1 MKGIGDMSYRTDLRV
16 ERSKKLIKQAFLD
29 LLEEQNF
36 EEITIKDIASRA
48 MVSRKTFYVYYATKM
63 ELYEEIVQEYL
74 QKLIPDRSQWNRKR
88 QREDPEGVLREKL
101 IFVLQQ
107 LNQERKVYRILIYD
121 TGSHL
126 FQTRLK
132 RFIQEEVLAEIQQA
146 ELLRLPKDYPVKLY
160 EMQSYAIIYS
170 FLSWWVAQYSVNV
183 EEMADIIL
191 EVLGSSGLIRLH
203 LSKKEKV

>member
-1 MKGIGDMSYRTDLRV
+1 MSYRTDLRV